1 MDEIGRRTIMAFWDD
16 PAVREVARQVLIALL
31 LALLSVLGY
40 DAAVMRPRIEGLTAA
55 VRRERDDSTG
65 S

>member
-1 MDEIGRRTIMAFWDD
+1 MEFWND
-16 PAVREVARQVLIALL
+16 PTFREVARQVLIALL

-40 DAAVMRPRIEGLTAA
+40 DAAVVKPRIKRLTAA
-55 VRRERDDSTG
+55 VTRERDDASG

>member
-1 MDEIGRRTIMAFWDD
+1 MEFWKD

-40 DAAVMRPRIEGLTAA
+40 DAGGGQAA
-55 VRRERDDSTG
+55 HQTSHG
-65 S
+65 A

>member
-1 MDEIGRRTIMAFWDD
+1 MAFWND

-40 DAAVMRPRIEGLTAA
+40 DAAVVRPRIERQLAGLQHGGDGTD
-55 VRRERDDSTG
+55 EE
-65 S
+65 

>member
-1 MDEIGRRTIMAFWDD
+1 MEFWND

-40 DAAVMRPRIEGLTAA
+40 DAAVVRPRIKHLAA
-55 VRRERDDSTG
+55 ALRRERDERNG
-65 S
+65 V